1 MPQGAEKHTGPVT
14 HGRIWCVGS
23 KTGADTREGSAMS
36 RTALKQVITAIG
48 AYAAHPDPRAA
59 IANAVALVIVSNQPF
74 YPLYIYWAVSPV
86 ISPSYVTFLSTPL
99 FAAVPA
105 AMRRSSLFGRAL
117 LLVAGIGNTL
127 LCRVAFGPGSGV
139 EVFLFSCLML
149 ALLLFRRRECAFA
162 LGFAALAFIVYLQ
175 PSALLGAPLHLYDP
189 GEYAALQRLNF
200 LSAASLTVLIGWL
213 FAGRLGTISHSDET
227 DQGG

>member
-1 MPQGAEKHTGPVT
+1 
-14 HGRIWCVGS
+14 
-23 KTGADTREGSAMS
+23 MS
-36 RTALKQVITAIG
+36 RTALKQVIAAIG

-105 AMRRSSLFGRAL
+105 AMRRSPLFGRAL

-149 ALLLFRRRECAFA
+149 ALLLFRRRERAFA